1 MDIIPPKLKNYKEI
15 LPHIKAIVLDVD
27 GVLTDGS
34 IVLLPDGSQGRSM
47 NIKDGF
53 ALQLAVKM
61 GIQVAIIS
69 GGKGESLRKRLEY
82 LGIHHIYLGSSNKS
96 ESLEDFLLSTNIH
109 ANNVLYM
116 GDDLPDYQ
124 VMRKV
129 ALPCCPSDAAH
140 EIREIC
146 LFVSSLPG
154 GKGCV
159 RDVIEQVLK
168 VQKKWATP
176 ESYSW

>member
-1 MDIIPPKLKNYKEI
+1 MDIVPSKLKNYKEI

-34 IVLLPDGSQGRSM
+34 ITLLADGSQGRTM
-47 NIKDGF
+47 NIKDGY

-61 GIQVAIIS
+61 GIHVAIIS
-69 GGKGESLRKRLEY
+69 GGKGESLRQRLEY
-82 LGIHHIYLGSSNKS
+82 LGIHHIYLGSANKT
-96 ESLEDFLLSTNIH
+96 ESLNDFLISTNLL

-124 VMRKV
+124 VMKKV
-129 ALPCCPSDAAH
+129 ALPCCPADAAH
-140 EIREIC
+140 EIREIS
-146 LFVSSLPG
+146 LYVSSLPG

-176 ESYSW
+176 EGFSW